1 MRRSASG
8 SRVSDQFPAN
18 LSTPSLSPPRSQS
31 VTAMEDDV
39 ELLLPR
45 YDPNS
50 QPGKREKSRFR
61 SAENVIHFIPLIL
74 LLCGVILWLFSHSGI
89 TKDLAGYEH

>member
-8 SRVSDQFPAN
+8 SRVSDQFPAK
-18 LSTPSLSPPRSQS
+18 LLSPPRSQS

-39 ELLLPR
+39 ELLLPK

-50 QPGKREKSRFR
+50 QAGKREQSRLRF
-61 SAENVIHFIPLIL
+61 AENVIHFIPLIL
-74 LLCGVILWLFSHSGI
+74 LLGVVILWLFSHSAA
-89 TKDLAGYEH
+89 LRS

>member
-8 SRVSDQFPAN
+8 SRVSDHFPAK
-18 LSTPSLSPPRSQS
+18 SPPRSQS

-50 QPGKREKSRFR
+50 QAGKREKSRFR
-61 SAENVIHFIPLIL
+61 FAENVIHLIPLIL
-74 LLCGVILWLFSHSGI
+74 LLCVVILWLFSHSA
-89 TKDLAGYEH
+89 LRS

>member
-18 LSTPSLSPPRSQS
+18 SPGRSQS
-31 VTAMEDDV
+31 VTAMEEDV

-45 YDPNS
+45 FDPNS
-50 QPGKREKSRFR
+50 HAGKREKWRIRF
-61 SAENVIHFIPLIL
+61 AENVIHFIPLIL
-74 LLCGVILWLFSHSGI
+74 LLCVVILWLFSHSGNV
-89 TKDLAGYEH
+89 

>member
-1 MRRSASG
+1 MRRSTSG
-8 SRVSDQFPAN
+8 SRVSDQFPAK
-18 LSTPSLSPPRSQS
+18 SASPPRSQS

-50 QPGKREKSRFR
+50 QPGKREMSRFR
-61 SAENVIHFIPLIL
+61 FAENVIHFIPLIL
-74 LLCGVILWLFSHSGI
+74 LLCVVILWLFSYSG
-89 TKDLAGYEH
+89 KLRN